1 MKNKIFALSVSILMV
16 FDAIIPLNS
25 IAYGEKYSE
34 LKQKFNCRHK
44 TNPIE
49 VL

>member
-34 LKQKFNCRHK
+34 LKFNSEYYSK
-44 TNPIE
+44 EPDFN
-49 VL
+49 